1 MVKTELRAVVKEFFK
16 LKEEPPKFFEELRVI
31 VRACDPKLLD
41 LSQLVHM
48 LAGPGEA
55 SKWMQEAK
63 WKTPRMIF
71 KGWEES
77 PGGGHDNLIQYSRL
91 ENPHGQR
98 SLAGLQSMGS
108 QRVGHD

>member
-1 MVKTELRAVVKEFFK
+1 MVKTELRAVVKEFFE
-16 LKEEPPKFFEELRVI
+16 LTEEPPKYFEELRVI

-55 SKWMQEAK
+55 PKWMQEAK
-63 WKTPRMIF
+63 RKTPRMIF

-77 PGGGHDNLIQYSRL
+77 LGEGMTTY
-91 ENPHGQR
+91 
-98 SLAGLQSMGS
+98 
-108 QRVGHD
+108 